1 MKINSKRLLN
11 LLDEVNLIT
20 ADGEGM
26 TRPAFS
32 ELEDQ
37 AHEWF
42 INQCKKLNLKTRQDA
57 FGNSFATI
65 GPEDRKGILIGSH
78 LDTVNNGGKYD
89 GALGVVTAL
98 EVALTLLDENIELS
112 KPVTVVAFRAEE
124 IGLIGSSV
132 FTDLID
138 RSEGFEDR
146 LKAMNRTVATVDDS
160 IGYKDYTD
168 YVELHIE
175 QGKNLESKNLDIG
188 VVSSIASLNRM
199 NVTVHGEAG
208 HAGTIGMEE
217 RNDAL
222 MNTAKILTEFEKIVK
237 SYGPPNVGTVG
248 ELEVFPSSSNV
259 IPGKVEFSVDLRGD
273 DLKQLNEIKE
283 RFKQYMNS
291 NFTVDIKE
299 NPEKEPAHMSDK
311 IMDYIKESC
320 NASDATYEVMT
331 SGANH
336 DANPLSRRMNAG
348 MIFIPSKDGISHNP
362 AEFSSTEDIEKGA
375 EVMLGTVQK
384 LLEES

>member
-1 MKINSKRLLN
+1 M
-11 LLDEVNLIT
+11 IT

-32 ELEDQ
+32 GFEDQ
-37 AHEWF
+37 AHDWF
-42 INQCKKLNLKTRQDA
+42 INKCKELNLKTRQDA

-65 GPEDRKGILIGSH
+65 GPEDGKRVLIGSH

-138 RSEGFEDR
+138 RSEGFEER
-146 LKAMNRTVATVDDS
+146 LSAMNRTVATVDDS
-160 IGYKDYTD
+160 IGHEDYTD

-175 QGKNLESKNLDIG
+175 QGRNLETNNLDIG

-199 NVTVHGEAG
+199 NITVHGVAG

-222 MNTAKILTEFEKIVK
+222 MDTAKILTEFEKIVK
-237 SYGPPNVGTVG
+237 SFVPPNVGTVG

-273 DLKQLNEIKE
+273 NMDQLNDIKKQ
-283 RFKQYMNS
+283 FKQYMND
-291 NFTVDIKE
+291 NFSVEIKE
-299 NPEKEPAHMSDK
+299 KPDKEPAHMSEK
-311 IMDYIKESC
+311 IMEYITASC
-320 NASDATYEVMT
+320 EAAGVTHTLMT

-348 MIFIPSKDGISHNP
+348 MIFIPSRDGISHNP
-362 AEFSSTEDIEKGA
+362 AEFSSDEDIEKGA
-375 EVMLGTVQK
+375 QVMLGTVQK
-384 LLEES
+384 LLEE

>member
-11 LLDEVNLIT
+11 HLDEVNMIT
-20 ADGEGM
+20 ADGDGM

-32 ELEDQ
+32 DLEDQ

-42 INQCKKLNLKTRQDA
+42 INKCKELNLKTRQDA
-57 FGNSFATI
+57 FGNSFASI
-65 GPEDRKGILIGSH
+65 GPEDKKGILIGSH
-78 LDTVNNGGKYD
+78 LDTVNNGGEYD

-98 EVALTLLDENIELS
+98 EVVLTLLDENVELS

-146 LKAMNRTVATVDDS
+146 LAEMNRTVATVDDA

-175 QGKNLESKNLDIG
+175 QGKNLESNNLDIG

-199 NVTVHGEAG
+199 NITVHGEAG

-222 MNTAKILTEFEKIVK
+222 MHTAKILTEFETIVK
-237 SYGPPNVGTVG
+237 SFGPPNVGTVG

-273 DLKQLNEIKE
+273 NLDQLNDIKE
-283 RFKQYMNS
+283 QFKQYMND
-291 NFTVDIKE
+291 NFSVDIKE
-299 NPEKEPAHMSDK
+299 NPDKEPAHMSQK
-311 IMDYIKESC
+311 IMDHITESC
-320 NASDATYEVMT
+320 EAADASHTVMT

-336 DANPLSRRMNAG
+336 DANPLSRRMDAG
-348 MIFIPSKDGISHNP
+348 MIFIPSKNGISHNP
-362 AEFSSTEDIEKGA
+362 AEFSSNEDIEKGA
-375 EVMLGTVQK
+375 QVMLGTVQK
-384 LLEES
+384 LLDE

>member
-1 MKINSKRLLN
+1 MKINSKRLSN
-11 LLDEVNLIT
+11 HLDEVNLIT

-37 AHEWF
+37 AHAWF
-42 INQCKKLNLKTRQDA
+42 IKKSKEHGFRTRQDA

-65 GPEDRKGILIGSH
+65 GPEDKKGILIGSH
-78 LDTVNNGGKYD
+78 LDTVNDGGKYD

-98 EVALTLLDENIELS
+98 EAALTLLDGNVELT

-146 LKAMNRTVATVDDS
+146 LAAMNRTVATVDDS
-160 IGYKDYTD
+160 IGYEDYTD

-175 QGKNLESKNLDIG
+175 QGKHLETNNLNIG

-208 HAGTIGMEE
+208 HAGTIRMEE
-217 RNDAL
+217 RKDAL
-222 MNTAKILTEFEKIVK
+222 MHTAKILTEFERIVK
-237 SYGPPNVGTVG
+237 SYGHPNVGTVG
-248 ELEVFPSSSNV
+248 QLTVFPASSNV

-273 DLKQLNEIKE
+273 DMDQLSKIKE
-283 RFKQYMNS
+283 EFRKYAEDNH
-291 NFTVDIKE
+291 TVDIIE
-299 NPEKEPAHMSDK
+299 NPAKEPAHMSEK
-311 IMDYIKESC
+311 IMDYIKTSAEES
-320 NASDATYEVMT
+320 DFTFEVMT

-362 AEFSSTEDIEKGA
+362 AEFSSTEDIEAGA
-375 EVMLGTVQK
+375 EVMLGTVKK
-384 LLEES
+384 LLAE

>member
-11 LLDEVNLIT
+11 HLDEVNSIT
-20 ADGEGM
+20 ADGVGM

-42 INQCKKLNLKTRQDA
+42 IEKCKALHLKTRQDA
-57 FGNSFATI
+57 FGNSFACI

-98 EVALTLLDENIELS
+98 EIVLTLLDENVELS

-146 LKAMNRTVATVDDS
+146 IKAMNRTVATVDDS
-160 IGYKDYTD
+160 IGYKEYTD

-175 QGKNLESKNLDIG
+175 QGKNLESKNLNIG

-199 NVTVHGEAG
+199 NIIVHGKAG

-222 MNTAKILTEFEKIVK
+222 MNTAKILTEFEKTVK

-291 NFTVDIKE
+291 NFKVDINE
-299 NPEKEPAHMSDK
+299 NLDKEPAHMSEK
-311 IMDYIKESC
+311 ITDYIQESC
-320 NASDATYEVMT
+320 EASKASYEVMT

-348 MIFIPSKDGISHNP
+348 MIFIPSKGGISHNP
-362 AEFSSTEDIEKGA
+362 AEFSST
-375 EVMLGTVQK
+375 
-384 LLEES
+384 

>member
-11 LLDEVNLIT
+11 HLDEVNMIT

-32 ELEDQ
+32 GFEDE

-42 INQCKKLNLKTRQDA
+42 IEKCKELNLRTHQDA

-65 GPEDRKGILIGSH
+65 GPEDKKGILIGSH
-78 LDTVNNGGKYD
+78 LDTVNNGGRYD

-98 EVALTLLDENIELS
+98 EVALTLLDENAALS

-124 IGLIGSSV
+124 IGLVGSSV
-132 FTDLID
+132 FTGLID
-138 RSEGFEDR
+138 RSDGFEDR
-146 LKAMNRTVATVDDS
+146 LKEMGRTIDAVDDS
-160 IGYKDYTD
+160 IGYEDYTD

-175 QGKNLESKNLDIG
+175 QGKNLETKNIDIG

-199 NVTVHGEAG
+199 VVTVHGEAG

-222 MNTAKILTEFEKIVK
+222 MHTAKILTEFERIVK

-248 ELEVFPSSSNV
+248 QLEVFPSSSNV

-273 DLKQLNEIKE
+273 NMEQLNEIKE
-283 RFKQYMNS
+283 QFKQYAND
-291 NFTVDIKE
+291 NYTVDINE
-299 NPEKEPAHMSDK
+299 NADKEPTHMSDK
-311 IMDYIKESC
+311 IMDYIKASC
-320 NASDATYEVMT
+320 DASEATYEVMT

-375 EVMLGTVQK
+375 EVMLGTVQR
-384 LLEES
+384 LLDE

>member
-1 MKINSKRLLN
+1 MKINFKRLSN
-11 LLDEVNLIT
+11 HLDEVNLIT

-37 AHEWF
+37 AHAWF
-42 INQCKKLNLKTRQDA
+42 IKKSKEHGFRTRQDA

-65 GPEDRKGILIGSH
+65 GPEDKKGILIGSH
-78 LDTVNNGGKYD
+78 LDTVNDGGKYD

-98 EVALTLLDENIELS
+98 EAALTLLDGNVELT

-146 LKAMNRTVATVDDS
+146 LAAMNRTVATVDDS
-160 IGYKDYTD
+160 IGYEDYTD

-175 QGKNLESKNLDIG
+175 QGKHLETNNLNIG

-208 HAGTIGMEE
+208 HAGTIRMEE
-217 RNDAL
+217 RKDAL
-222 MNTAKILTEFEKIVK
+222 MHTAKILTEFERIVK
-237 SYGPPNVGTVG
+237 SYGHPNVGTVG
-248 ELEVFPSSSNV
+248 QLTVFPASSNV

-273 DLKQLNEIKE
+273 DMDQLSKIKE
-283 RFKQYMNS
+283 EFRKYAEDNH
-291 NFTVDIKE
+291 TVDIIE
-299 NPEKEPAHMSDK
+299 NPAKEPAHMSEK
-311 IMDYIKESC
+311 IMDYIKTSAEES
-320 NASDATYEVMT
+320 DFTFEVMT

-362 AEFSSTEDIEKGA
+362 AEFSSTEDIEAGA
-375 EVMLGTVQK
+375 EVMLGTVKK
-384 LLEES
+384 LLAE

>member
-1 MKINSKRLLN
+1 MKINSKRLLE
-11 LLDEVNLIT
+11 LLDELNLVT
-20 ADGEGM
+20 DDGEGM

-32 ELEDQ
+32 DFEDQ
-37 AHEWF
+37 AHTWF
-42 INQCKKLNLKTRQDA
+42 IKKCKEFNLRTRQDA

-65 GPEDRKGILIGSH
+65 GPEDKKGLLIGSH

-98 EVALTLLDENIELS
+98 EAALTLLDEDAELS

-138 RSEGFEDR
+138 RNEGFEDR
-146 LKAMNRTVATVDDS
+146 LAAMNRTVATVDDS
-160 IGYKDYTD
+160 IGYEDYTD

-175 QGKNLESKNLDIG
+175 QGKNLESKNLNIG

-199 NVTVHGEAG
+199 NVTVYGEAG

-222 MNTAKILTEFEKIVK
+222 MHTAKILTEFEKIVK
-237 SYGPPNVGTVG
+237 SYGSPNVGTVG

-259 IPGKVEFSVDLRGD
+259 IPGEVEFSVDLRGD
-273 DLKQLNEIKE
+273 DLKTLNEIKE
-283 RFKQYMNS
+283 IFKKYANEHY
-291 NFTVDIKE
+291 TVDIIE
-299 NPEKEPAHMSDK
+299 NLDKEPAHMSEK
-311 IMDYIKESC
+311 IMGYIKQSC
-320 NASDATYEVMT
+320 DVSGASYEVMT

-375 EVMLGTVQK
+375 QVMLGTVQK
-384 LLEES
+384 LLEE

>member
-11 LLDEVNLIT
+11 HLDEVNMIT

-32 ELEDQ
+32 GFEDE

-42 INQCKKLNLKTRQDA
+42 IEKCKELNLRTHQDA

-65 GPEDRKGILIGSH
+65 GPEDKKGILIGSH
-78 LDTVNNGGKYD
+78 LDTVNNGGRYD

-98 EVALTLLDENIELS
+98 EVALTLLDENAALS

-124 IGLIGSSV
+124 IGLVGSSV
-132 FTDLID
+132 FTGLID
-138 RSEGFEDR
+138 RSDGFEDR
-146 LKAMNRTVATVDDS
+146 LKEMGRTIDAVDDS
-160 IGYKDYTD
+160 IGYEDYTD

-175 QGKNLESKNLDIG
+175 QGKNLETKNIDIG

-199 NVTVHGEAG
+199 VVTVHGEAG

-222 MNTAKILTEFEKIVK
+222 MHTAKILTEFERIVK

-248 ELEVFPSSSNV
+248 QLEVSPASSNV
-259 IPGKVEFSVDLRGD
+259 IPGEVRFTIDLRGD
-273 DLKQLNEIKE
+273 DMDDQHAIREEFRKYVSDNH
-283 RFKQYMNS
+283 
-291 NFTVDIKE
+291 TADIIE
-299 NPEKEPAHMSDK
+299 SPDKEPAHMSDK
-311 IMDYIKESC
+311 IMDHIKASC
-320 NASDATYEVMT
+320 DASDFSYEVMT

-348 MIFIPSKDGISHNP
+348 MIFILSKDGVSHNP
-362 AEFSSTEDIEKGA
+362 AEFSSEEDIEAGA
-375 EVMLGTVQK
+375 EVMLGTVQR
-384 LLEES
+384 LLDE

>member
-1 MKINSKRLLN
+1 MKINLERLTEMLDELN
-11 LLDEVNLIT
+11 LVTDE
-20 ADGEGM
+20 GEGM

-32 ELEDQ
+32 DFEDQ
-37 AHEWF
+37 AHAWF
-42 INQCKKLNLKTRQDA
+42 IKKSKEFGFRTHQDA

-65 GPEDRKGILIGSH
+65 GPENKKGILIGSH
-78 LDTVNNGGKYD
+78 LDTVNNGGRYD
-89 GALGVVTAL
+89 GALGVITAL
-98 EVALTLLDENIELS
+98 EAALTLLDHEVALAR
-112 KPVTVVAFRAEE
+112 PVTVVAFRAEE
-124 IGLIGSSV
+124 VGLIGSSV

-146 LKAMNRTVATVDDS
+146 LAAMNRTVATVDDS
-160 IGYKDYTD
+160 IGYEDYTD

-175 QGKNLESKNLDIG
+175 QGKNLETKNLNIG
-188 VVSSIASLNRM
+188 IVSSIASLNRM
-199 NVTVHGEAG
+199 VITVHGEAG

-222 MNTAKILTEFEKIVK
+222 MHTVKILTEFERIVK
-237 SYGPPNVGTVG
+237 SYGAPNVGTVG
-248 ELEVFPSSSNV
+248 QLDVFPASSNV

-273 DLKQLNEIKE
+273 DMSQLDEIKKE
-283 RFKQYMNS
+283 FRKYMNE
-291 NFTVDIKE
+291 NHTVDIVE
-299 NPEKEPAHMSDK
+299 SPDKEPAHMSNK
-311 IMDYIKESC
+311 IMDYIKASAEE
-320 NASDATYEVMT
+320 SDATFDVMT

-375 EVMLGTVQK
+375 EVMLATVKK
-384 LLEES
+384 LLEE